1 MGDSG
6 DGGANDGVGMEA
18 LRAVQ
23 DDVKQL
29 MGPDGAVPSINGVGL
44 DPSGPGNP
52 AAPVEVMLSEPLGYR
67 ALRDGLVVRRP
78 RQAPR
83 VGTMTRS
90 TAHGRRPLALTGG
103 AACILVGIAG
113 CSADDRSATPSATAV
128 TTTTTDPTIAV
139 TATAPTRRPLPAR
152 PSAGAFASA
161 LAESFEG
168 DVARWPDIDELLEVS
183 ETMFVGRLGA
193 NSVRVPQQS
202 DGRQPGSSAASAPAE
217 KPRLRCRQLAHW
229 KGGLGCQTAAAIPFC
244 HDRSARSAPIL
255 MTKQGRRA

>member
-1 MGDSG
+1 
-6 DGGANDGVGMEA
+6 MEA

-152 PSAGAFASA
+152 PSAEAFASA
-161 LAESFEG
+161 LAESFEATTSRAG
-168 DVARWPDIDELLEVS
+168 PPSTTCSRRPRRCS
-183 ETMFVGRLGA
+183 
-193 NSVRVPQQS
+193 S
-202 DGRQPGSSAASAPAE
+202 DGSVPTASACRSRAMAGNRDRAQHRP
-217 KPRLRCRQLAHW
+217 PLRSPDYAVDSSRTG
-229 KGGLGCQTAAAIPFC
+229 KGALVVRPQRRSRSVMIVRP
-244 HDRSARSAPIL
+244 DRRRSS
-255 MTKQGRRA
+255 